1 VPGAAQVYRRRSR
14 QGREAAHA
22 RHGAD
27 HRPLRA
33 QPISESVVGYLS
45 GDLTEAAALAAIAF
59 LGALIFGITGFGAA
73 LVTIPLATHLV
84 PLKFALALFVLADLA
99 AALSVGLENPR
110 RALRGEWTRLVPMI
124 FVGSA
129 LGVTLLVNL
138 PRAAGMLLLG
148 VFILWYAL
156 FTLVRRA
163 HDRVVSPRWG
173 WVAGFAGG
181 ITSTVFGAGGPPYAI
196 YLSQRGLTKE
206 QFRATLGLATLT
218 SISLRL
224 AAFLLTGLLL
234 DREVWMKAIA
244 VVPACLFGIW
254 VARKMFLRLSRDAL
268 MRAVALLLLASGT
281 SLVFRALA

>member
-1 VPGAAQVYRRRSR
+1 VPGAAQVHRRRGR
-14 QGREAAHA
+14 QGDEGPYPWQR
-22 RHGAD
+22 AD
-27 HRPLRA
+27 YRPLLAEPR
-33 QPISESVVGYLS
+33 SEGLS
-45 GDLTEAAALAAIAF
+45 DAVLLAGIAF

-84 PLKFALALFVLADLA
+84 PLKFALALFVLADLG
-99 AALSVGLENPR
+99 AALMVGLENPKHAV
-110 RALRGEWTRLVPMI
+110 RAEWTRLVPMI
-124 FVGSA
+124 FVGTA

-148 VFILWYAL
+148 LFILWFAIL
-156 FTLVRRA
+156 TLVRRA
-163 HDRVVSPRWG
+163 HTRIVSSRWA

-206 QFRATLGLATLT
+206 QFRATLGFATLT

-224 AAFLLTGLLL
+224 VAFLVTGLLL
-234 DREVWMKAIA
+234 DPDIWLKALA

-254 VARKMFLRLSRDAL
+254 VARKIFLRISRDAL
-268 MRAVALLLLASGT
+268 MRVVALLLLVSGAS
-281 SLVFRALA
+281 LIFRAVA